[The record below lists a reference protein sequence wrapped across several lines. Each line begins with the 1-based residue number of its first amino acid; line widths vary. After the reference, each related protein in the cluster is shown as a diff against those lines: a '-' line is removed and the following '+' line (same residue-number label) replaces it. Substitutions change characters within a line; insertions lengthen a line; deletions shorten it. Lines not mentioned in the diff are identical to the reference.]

1 MKQVLFILLVFI
13 SFQGF
18 SQSVK
23 VKEIG
28 LEVMTKDLGIMKWE
42 EAIKACENLGDGW
55 RLPTIE
61 ELEKIYKFEQAP
73 PYWDELEK
81 IYKYKDIIG
90 GFVYSLYWSS
100 TVGANKAWTFSFNS
114 GSAVYY
120 YSSTYFYARAVRA
133 LK

>member
-28 LEVMTKDLGIMKWE
+28 LEVMTKDLGKMNWE
-42 EAIKACENLGDGW
+42 DAKIACADLGAGW
-55 RLPTIE
+55 RLPTIDE
-61 ELEKIYKFEQAP
+61 FRKIYKS
-73 PYWDELEK
+73 
-81 IYKYKDIIG
+81 KDKIG
-90 GFVYSLYWSS
+90 GFAFNYYWSS
-100 TVGANKAWTFSFNS
+100 TEYANVYAWTFSFNR
-114 GSAVYY
+114 GSASNGNKDRLTYY
-120 YSSTYFYARAVRA
+120 VRAVRT